1 MEDLTQNILK
11 AYNSTQRRLSSIANN
26 RKVLE
31 SDFVT
36 DISLLNQ
43 RALHSPSFTNQFKDP
58 KLLQKITNAFKEE
71 AQRDGGVIWREM
83 QLKNNAQNLSQEQ
96 IKRYKQ
102 ENQNYFQRLDKL
114 EKTGGYLMVGVEP
127 VNPDNLYD
135 FLGNIDSFRFN
146 GTNERQKDYS
156 MWQSMAWANNF
167 DNTPDVKVKKG
178 FRFVNEEGGG
188 AESIFE
194 QNVDVAI
201 DSKWFKKYLHN
212 KPYVMDDILAE
223 KNVYRDEAGRAFY
236 SIKGEVDSTQAES
249 GDLLDLFISEAQPG
263 MKTGTVWEEAGI
275 TKESSLQ
282 DQYYLGGSIRTNP
295 EEEEDTSL
303 QLTTFEVQ
311 DNKLKRNNLKFI
323 NTEAINRNLAYNG
336 AVGQEVEGL
345 FANGS
350 GNPPILYNYAVN
362 NIGYDLPV
370 GFFEEATD
378 WEKAYYEGLSPAEK
392 AGFMGNRYKFNTI
405 GSRNISL
412 INSQKAWFMDKI
424 LEKNLDTKLQES
436 TASQEPSLV
445 KEELTTKTK
454 KGRDIID
461 FLNKNNMP
469 IPEFYSKNLGINKW
483 QAGMNVYYQML
494 PKGIRNIPD
503 KLNPELQKLLKEYT

>member
-1 MEDLTQNILK
+1 
-11 AYNSTQRRLSSIANN
+11 
-26 RKVLE
+26 
-31 SDFVT
+31 
-36 DISLLNQ
+36 
-43 RALHSPSFTNQFKDP
+43 
-58 KLLQKITNAFKEE
+58 
-71 AQRDGGVIWREM
+71 M

-263 MKTGTVWEEAGI
+263 MT
-275 TKESSLQ
+275 S
-282 DQYYLGGSIRTNP
+282 GS
-295 EEEEDTSL
+295 
-303 QLTTFEVQ
+303 
-311 DNKLKRNNLKFI
+311 
-323 NTEAINRNLAYNG
+323 
-336 AVGQEVEGL
+336 
-345 FANGS
+345 
-350 GNPPILYNYAVN
+350 
-362 NIGYDLPV
+362 
-370 GFFEEATD
+370 
-378 WEKAYYEGLSPAEK
+378 
-392 AGFMGNRYKFNTI
+392 
-405 GSRNISL
+405 
-412 INSQKAWFMDKI
+412 
-424 LEKNLDTKLQES
+424 
-436 TASQEPSLV
+436 
-445 KEELTTKTK
+445 
-454 KGRDIID
+454 
-461 FLNKNNMP
+461 
-469 IPEFYSKNLGINKW
+469 
-483 QAGMNVYYQML
+483 
-494 PKGIRNIPD
+494 
-503 KLNPELQKLLKEYT
+503 